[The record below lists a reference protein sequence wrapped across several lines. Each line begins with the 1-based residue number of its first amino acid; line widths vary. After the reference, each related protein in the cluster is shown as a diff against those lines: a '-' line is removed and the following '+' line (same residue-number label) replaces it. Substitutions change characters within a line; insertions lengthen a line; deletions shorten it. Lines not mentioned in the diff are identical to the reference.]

1 MSKPKIIGELVIVAY
16 KARHLPEREVIGK
29 QDPFVVFRIG
39 EVIQKTKTDLR
50 GGQHPT
56 WDDQVTLPIPEKK
69 TTVLVQV
76 YDEDGKRQ
84 ELISECDLDITKVLQ
99 EGEEDN
105 WYPLSYKGRSAGEI
119 YLELTFYSAR
129 PPPKRQPTRYG
140 MSKKLK
146 PVGGYV
152 PTVPPPSGHVQNR
165 PYPASPQYPPQP
177 SGVVRPAVPPVP
189 VESHSTPTYHGS
201 SPYPP
206 HQQQQQRPPY
216 NYASNMNTPRP
227 YPPPNPTPSIS
238 TGSQHAYPPQQQQP
252 YPPANQSSRPVSF
265 GGQPSASFNGNRP
278 SSPPVPGSGGSF
290 GNNSSAPL
298 HAPLLSS
305 SYNPQSNTG
314 RPNYGG
320 GNGGYPANSNNG
332 YPPNSGYP
340 PQNSN
345 AGNRNSYPGYNTSS
359 PYPPQQSTFGFPEPQ
374 QFPGGYIPHSDPLG
388 TPFAAHQGTF
398 PPPAHNGYPPP
409 TNGSYP
415 PQQHQGGYPPSGYP
429 PYQ

>member
-140 MSKKLK
+140 MSKKHK
-146 PVGGYV
+146 PVGGYI

-177 SGVVRPAVPPVP
+177 SGVARPAAPPVP
-189 VESHSTPTYHGS
+189 VESHSTPTFHGS

-206 HQQQQQRPPY
+206 QQQQRPPY
-216 NYASNMNTPRP
+216 NYGANMNTPRP

-238 TGSQHAYPPQQQQP
+238 TGSQHAYPAQQQQ
-252 YPPANQSSRPVSF
+252 YPPNQSSRPVSF

-278 SSPPVPGSGGSF
+278 SSPPVPGSGANF
-290 GNNSSAPL
+290 GNSSAPL

-305 SYNPQSNTG
+305 SYNPQPNTG
-314 RPNYGG
+314 HSSYS
-320 GNGGYPANSNNG
+320 GGYPPNNNNG
-332 YPPNSGYP
+332 YPPQNHGGHSGYP

-345 AGNRNSYPGYNTSS
+345 AGNRNSYPAYNTSS
-359 PYPPQQSTFGFPEPQ
+359 PYPPQQQSAFGFPEPQ

-398 PPPAHNGYPPP
+398 PPPVNSGYPPP

>member
-56 WDDQVTLPIPEKK
+56 WDDQVTLPVPEKK
-69 TTVLVQV
+69 TVVLVQV

-84 ELISECDLDITKVLQ
+84 ELISECDLDITQVLQ
-99 EGEEDN
+99 DGEEDN
-105 WYPLSYKGRSAGEI
+105 WYPLTYKGRSAGEI

-152 PTVPPPSGHVQNR
+152 PTVPPPPSGHVQNR

-177 SGVVRPAVPPVP
+177 SGVARPAAPPVP
-189 VESHSTPTYHGS
+189 VESHSTPTFHGN

-206 HQQQQQRPPY
+206 QQQQQQQQHPPY
-216 NYASNMNTPRP
+216 NYGASMNTPRP
-227 YPPPNPTPSIS
+227 YPPPNPTPSLS
-238 TGSQHAYPPQQQQP
+238 TGSQHAYPPPQQQQQP
-252 YPPANQSSRPVSF
+252 YPPTNQSSRPVSF
-265 GGQPSASFNGNRP
+265 GGQSSAPFNGNRP
-278 SSPPVPGSGGSF
+278 SSPP
-290 GNNSSAPL
+290 AP
-298 HAPLLSS
+298 
-305 SYNPQSNTG
+305 
-314 RPNYGG
+314 G
-320 GNGGYPANSNNG
+320 GNFGYPPSGNNG
-332 YPPNSGYP
+332 YPPSNGYP
-340 PQNSN
+340 PQNSS
-345 AGNRNSYPGYNTSS
+345 AGNRNSYPAYNTSS
-359 PYPPQQSTFGFPEPQ
+359 PYPPQQSSFGFPQPQ

-409 TNGSYP
+409 TSGSYP